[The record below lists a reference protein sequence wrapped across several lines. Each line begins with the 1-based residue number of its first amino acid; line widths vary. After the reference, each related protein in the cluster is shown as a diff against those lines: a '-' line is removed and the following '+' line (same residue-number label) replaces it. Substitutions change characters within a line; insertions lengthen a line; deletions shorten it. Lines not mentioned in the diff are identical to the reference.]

1 VTVCPWCASFA
12 GSMRKDP
19 ARSATRASMLSPL
32 ASTRCSP
39 GFSPPPPNRCECS
52 DRRLRTQPCYSPLSR
67 GSPYKPPRRSCRSA
81 RWPCIGPRKRPSP
94 PCASSWWGRVE
105 APSGFL
111 PGPWQEPE
119 DPSPSGSMNPLLRLL
134 GAAASNGLLTGQI
147 VFSTAFVGA
156 CELPNWIQAPREV
169 NACLERWMTVS
180 ALFFPS
186 GMQTAIAK
194 TQPALPPGRRG
205 MFR

>member
-1 VTVCPWCASFA
+1 M
-12 GSMRKDP
+12 G
-19 ARSATRASMLSPL
+19 L
-32 ASTRCSP
+32 
-39 GFSPPPPNRCECS
+39 
-52 DRRLRTQPCYSPLSR
+52 Q
-67 GSPYKPPRRSCRSA
+67 
-81 RWPCIGPRKRPSP
+81 
-94 PCASSWWGRVE
+94 
-105 APSGFL
+105 

-119 DPSPSGSMNPLLRLL
+119 DPPPSGSMNPLLRLL

-169 NACLERWMTVS
+169 NACRSRSTTL

-205 MFR
+205 VFR